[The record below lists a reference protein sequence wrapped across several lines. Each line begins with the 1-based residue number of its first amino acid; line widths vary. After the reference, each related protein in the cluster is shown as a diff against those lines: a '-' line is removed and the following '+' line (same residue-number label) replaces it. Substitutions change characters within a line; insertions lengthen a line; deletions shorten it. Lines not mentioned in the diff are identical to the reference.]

1 MLPLA
6 ANPIGIDL
14 TPGQTPAP
22 DLTLCDRE
30 PITFLEE
37 IQGFGF
43 LLAMANDWSIVRA
56 SANLQKVLGLDPG
69 KALRQ
74 RLDRLLGADAIRAI
88 RLSMASLTAV
98 GSQRIFGVELLPGR
112 GLFDLNLHLSGDLM
126 VVEGERANGDPA
138 ETVAMVRAMM
148 GRLARAA
155 TVEDFHQDAARQ
167 LRGLVGFDRVMIYRF
182 RADGAGEVIAESIDS
197 GVDSFLGLNYPA
209 SDIPRQARTLYLR
222 NPFRII
228 ADAGAVP
235 VGLLPPVGATVAPLD
250 LSLAITRSISPVHME
265 YLRNMGVGASLSL
278 SIVVDGQLWGLMAC
292 HNLGP
297 RLPGFPQRTAAELF
311 AAMYSLGL
319 ESRLHQAEALEE
331 QRARELADRLMT
343 AIAGNDA
350 LLTDAQWLA
359 DMTNGMIASDGIAIV
374 HGDEVVSAGTTPG
387 RAEILAL
394 SRLLDS
400 TSPSRVFDTDH
411 LAGLHAPAAAS
422 GRAAGVLSIPISRT
436 PRDYILLFRRELLQ
450 AIKWGGDP
458 TKRLET
464 TPDGL
469 RLSPRKSF
477 AAFAETVRGRSLA
490 FNPRD
495 RRIGEA
501 VRVAMIEIVLR
512 LTETNMEERRR
523 AGERQ
528 DLLIA
533 ELNHRVRNILAL
545 IRSLVNNTQAGNGGI
560 EGYVESLGGRVQAL
574 ARAHDQLTQQNWAPC
589 PLRTVFEDEIAAHSG
604 SRGRIVLE
612 GDAVMLTAPA
622 VTTLSLVMHELVT
635 NAIKYGALSV
645 GGTVTVQA
653 ARLPGEG
660 LRLRW
665 RERGGP
671 AVQAPTRRGFGT
683 TLIER
688 MVPFDLQGSAELRF
702 AVGGLEAEFM
712 VPENYLSSGPAS
724 LAAGAPASPGAVTA
738 GDQPLAGLHV
748 LLLEDSIIIAMEADL
763 LLRKL
768 GAVEVRMISSI
779 AKAQAA
785 LAARRPDFAMLDIG
799 IGNTTS
805 LGFALEVRRAGVP
818 FIFATGYGE
827 AMPLDA
833 ELGSPVIVQK
843 PYNLAGL
850 AAAARQTLGL
860 QAAH

>member
-1 MLPLA
+1 MSH
-6 ANPIGIDL
+6 
-14 TPGQTPAP
+14 GQTTEP

-30 PITFLEE
+30 PITLLEHV
-37 IQGFGF
+37 QGFGF

-56 SANLQKVLGLDPG
+56 SANLGEVLGLDPA
-69 KALRQ
+69 KALGQ
-74 RLDRLLGADAIRAI
+74 RLDRTLSAQAVKTLR
-88 RLSMASLTAV
+88 RSMASLTSL
-98 GSQRIFGVELLPGR
+98 GNQRIFGVELLPGR
-112 GLFDLNLHLSGDLM
+112 GLFDINLHLAGDLM
-126 VVEGERANGDPA
+126 VVEGEPANGDPA

-148 GRLARAA
+148 ARLARAA

-182 RADGAGEVIAESIDS
+182 RPDGAGEVIAESIDS
-197 GVDSFLGLNYPA
+197 GVDSFLGLHYPA
-209 SDIPRQARTLYLR
+209 SDIPRQARALYLR

-228 ADAGAVP
+228 ADVGATP
-235 VGLLPPVGATVAPLD
+235 VALLPTTRATVAPLD
-250 LSLAITRSISPVHME
+250 LSLAITRSISPVHLE

-292 HNLGP
+292 HHLGP

-311 AAMYSLGL
+311 AAMYSMGL
-319 ESRLHQAEALEE
+319 DSRLHQADGLEE
-331 QRARELADRLMT
+331 TRARELADRLMT
-343 AIAGNDA
+343 AIAGNDS
-350 LLTDAQWLA
+350 LLMDAQWLA

-374 HGDEVVSAGTTPG
+374 RADEVSSSGATPG
-387 RAEILAL
+387 RTEILAL
-394 SRLLDS
+394 SRMLDS
-400 TSPSRVFDTDH
+400 ASPSRVFDTDH
-411 LAGLHAPAAAS
+411 LAGLHGSAAAS

-450 AIKWGGDP
+450 SVRWGGDP
-458 TKRLET
+458 AKAAEN
-464 TPDGL
+464 TPGGAAGGM

-477 AAFAETVRGRSLA
+477 AAFAETVVGRSLA
-490 FNPRD
+490 FSPRD

-512 LTETNMEERRR
+512 LTESNVDERRL
-523 AGERQ
+523 AAERQ

-545 IRSLVNNTQAGNGGI
+545 IRSLVNNTQTANVDI
-560 EGYVESLGGRVQAL
+560 ESYVASLGGRVQAL
-574 ARAHDQLTQQNWAPC
+574 ARAHDRLTQQNWEPC
-589 PLRTVFEDEIAAHSG
+589 PLRVVFEDEIAAHSD

-612 GDAVMLTAPA
+612 GDEVMLTAPA
-622 VTTLSLVMHELVT
+622 ISTLSLVVHELVT

-645 GGTVTVQA
+645 GGTVQVQA

-671 AVQAPTRRGFGT
+671 AVQAPMRRGFGSAM
-683 TLIER
+683 IER
-688 MVPFDLQGSAELRF
+688 MVPFDLQGTAEVRF
-702 AVGGLEAEFM
+702 ALGGLEAEFT
-712 VPENYLSSGPAS
+712 VPETYVSGGPAS
-724 LAAGAPASPGAVTA
+724 PAAAPLPGLCTVPA
-738 GDQPLAGLHV
+738 GDQPLAGMNV
-748 LLLEDSIIIAMEADL
+748 LLLEDSVIIAMDADR

-768 GAVEVRMISSI
+768 GAAEVRMVGSI
-779 AKAQAA
+779 GKAQAA
-785 LAARRPDFAMLDIG
+785 LVALRPDFAMLDIG

-805 LGFALEVRRAGVP
+805 LGFALELCRAGVP

-833 ELGSPVIVQK
+833 ELRSPVIVQK
-843 PYNLAGL
+843 PYDRAGL
-850 AAAARQTLGL
+850 AAAVRQTLRL
-860 QAAH
+860 RAAG